1 MNPMCDRIQA
11 VLDRIAEA
19 ARRHGRDPGEVR
31 LLAVSKTRP
40 AEDIR
45 AALACGQRAFGEN
58 YASELEEKST
68 PLADAGPEWHF
79 IGPVQGNKTRLIAG
93 VADWVHSLDRER
105 IARRLDA
112 QRPAQRGPLQVCLQ
126 VNISGEDSKSGV
138 DPADLPALA
147 EQVAGLGQL
156 RLRGLMAIPAPSD
169 DFDQQRRTFARLRT
183 LQEDLMRR
191 GHPLDTLSMGMS
203 ADLEAAV
210 AEGATIVRIGTAL
223 FGPRRLQV
231 GEG

>member
-1 MNPMCDRIQA
+1 MCDRIQA
-11 VLDRIAEA
+11 VLDRIAAA

-58 YASELEEKST
+58 YASELEEKSAH
-68 PLADAGPEWHF
+68 LADAGPEWHF

-112 QRPAQRGPLQVCLQ
+112 QRPGQRGPLQVCLQ
-126 VNISGEDSKSGV
+126 VNISGEDTKSGV
-138 DPADLPALA
+138 APADLPALA
-147 EQVAGLGQL
+147 EQVADLGQL
-156 RLRGLMAIPAPSD
+156 RLRGLMAIPAPCE
-169 DFDQQRRTFARLRT
+169 DFDHQRRTFAQVRA
-183 LQEDLMRR
+183 LQEDLIRR

-210 AEGATIVRIGTAL
+210 AEGATMVRIGTAL
-223 FGPRRLQV
+223 FGPRPPKD
-231 GEG
+231 

>member
-11 VLDRIAEA
+11 VLDRIAAA

-58 YASELEEKST
+58 YASELEEKSAH
-68 PLADAGPEWHF
+68 LADAGPEWHF

-112 QRPAQRGPLQVCLQ
+112 QRPGQRGPLQVCLQ
-126 VNISGEDSKSGV
+126 VNISGEDTKSGV
-138 DPADLPALA
+138 APADLPALA
-147 EQVAGLGQL
+147 EQVADLGQL
-156 RLRGLMAIPAPSD
+156 RLRGLMAIPAPSE
-169 DFDQQRRTFARLRT
+169 DFDHQRRTFAQVRA
-183 LQEDLMRR
+183 LQEDLIRR

-210 AEGATIVRIGTAL
+210 AEGATMVRIGTAL
-223 FGPRRLQV
+223 FGPRPPKD
-231 GEG
+231 